1 MSEIT
6 RYILGIIT
14 GVVATIALF
23 CLAIAIGCAVNGVT
37 FGQQICGWFGS
48 CAPLIEEGAETIV
61 DKVTQ
66 VPLA

>member
-1 MSEIT
+1 MSET
-6 RYILGIIT
+6 ARYILGIVT
-14 GVVATIALF
+14 GIVGTIALF

-37 FGQQICGWFGS
+37 FGQQICQWFGS
-48 CAPLIEEGAETIV
+48 CAPLIEEGAEAVV

>member
-1 MSEIT
+1 MSETT

-37 FGQQICGWFGS
+37 FGQQICEWFGG
-48 CAPLIEEGAETIV
+48 CTLVIQDTAKEVV
-61 DKVTQ
+61 DTVSQ

>member
-1 MSEIT
+1 MSETT

-37 FGQQICGWFGS
+37 FGQQICEWFGG
-48 CAPLIEEGAETIV
+48 CTPTIKDTAKEVV
-61 DKVTQ
+61 DTVSQ